1 MAWSVASLAE
11 VTDPLGNEIGVDGV
25 MGDDVIGGSFINFSS
40 LNIRIERWVT
50 SFKIMCMR

>member
-1 MAWSVASLAE
+1 M
-11 VTDPLGNEIGVDGV
+11 DPLGNEIGVDGV

-50 SFKIMCMR
+50 SFKIICMR